1 MAGRDV
7 TDGVTSLTGR
17 LTSLQTRNVVEPRKR
32 RKILNNNLFF
42 LPAGLECEV
51 ILSSSTTEDKR
62 NLRNFL
68 KQSRLQPQH
77 DFPKTHIE
85 TLLPKSPSRPRH
97 YRILA
102 NGTGDG
108 KEKSVNTQ
116 SKTDRLFSLLP
127 LLCFPWT
134 SSTDQGSI
142 PYLFPGS
149 YSIIPT
155 ARPMDQQISVP
166 RYMILARS
174 AQLSFSF
181 SSSSS

>member
-32 RKILNNNLFF
+32 RKILHLFF
-42 LPAGLECEV
+42 LPVGLECGV
-51 ILSSSTTEDKR
+51 ILSSSTTEAKR

-97 YRILA
+97 YSILA

-116 SKTDRLFSLLP
+116 SKTDRLFFLFCASP
-127 LLCFPWT
+127 GPVPRTRVASRIYFRVHIPSSRRPDPWT
-134 SSTDQGSI
+134 NRHRFHDT
-142 PYLFPGS
+142 
-149 YSIIPT
+149 
-155 ARPMDQQISVP
+155 
-166 RYMILARS
+166 
-174 AQLSFSF
+174 
-181 SSSSS
+181 